1 MVLGGAG
8 LLRKR
13 LVFVTGKG
21 GVGKST
27 VAAALGIAAARRG
40 RRTIIAELSG
50 APGALS
56 ALGQDGECS
65 LEVELEPGLSA
76 VSIDPQDAMEEY
88 LRLQAGRLG
97 GLLGASTIFQYL
109 AAAAPGL
116 RELVTIGKVWELA
129 QPERLRRGAPGYDLV
144 IVDAPAS
151 GHAVALL
158 QTPRTY
164 SGIARAGPVAEQAHA
179 IHGLLADHRLSGL
192 VLVAVPEEMSVNET
206 LSVHDEL
213 AREPGIAFDAVIANR
228 VYPARF
234 SDGAA
239 RRLSAALKSPRGL
252 QAETAL
258 RAALSEHRR
267 RRFQEAEVAR
277 LGAGIGSSPLELPFL
292 FSSRL
297 GRAALERLADVIE
310 GAL

>member
-1 MVLGGAG
+1 VLSNS
-8 LLRKR
+8 RR
-13 LVFVTGKG
+13 LIFVTGKG

-27 VAAALGIAAARRG
+27 VAAALAIAAARRG
-40 RRTIIAELSG
+40 RRTIVAAVSGQAE
-50 APGALS
+50 ALS
-56 ALGQDGECS
+56 ALGHRADRLVEGELAPC
-65 LEVELEPGLSA
+65 LSA

-97 GLLGASTIFQYL
+97 GLLGASAIFQYL

-129 QPERLRRGAPGYDLV
+129 QHRRLRRGAHGYDLV

-151 GHAVALL
+151 GHAAALL
-158 QTPRTY
+158 RTPRAY
-164 SGIARAGPVAEQAHA
+164 SGIARAGPVAEQARA
-179 IHGLLADHRLSGL
+179 IQRMLADHRQTGM

-206 LSVHDEL
+206 LSVHEQL
-213 AREPGIAFDAVIANR
+213 ADEPGIALDGLIANR

-234 SDGAA
+234 SEPAA
-239 RRLSAALKSPRGL
+239 HRVAAALKSPHGL

-267 RRFQEAEVAR
+267 RHFQQAELAR
-277 LGAGIGSSPLELPFL
+277 LEAGMRRSPLELPLL
-292 FSSRL
+292 FSARP
-297 GRAALERLADVIE
+297 GRAGLETLADVVE